1 MPTKKASCYIK
12 VWDLGIFFFLSVF
25 SKFGYVLLVMALLE
39 FLNGGK

>member
-1 MPTKKASCYIK
+1 MPTKNCSCYNK

-25 SKFGYVLLVMALLE
+25 SKFGYVLLVIVLLE